1 MRKEDAQR
9 KSLVAGI
16 FEAIPSPAFIIDGDA
31 RIVEFNGA
39 AAAVL
44 PANETAA
51 RHKRSG
57 DALHC
62 IRAMETAGGCGAAPD
77 CRDCAI
83 RNAVTNAA
91 SGGKSQRIKS
101 MMSLRSGDGSVKEI
115 DLLVTASPF
124 GHGRTSYVL
133 LLLEDV
139 SELVR
144 LRNLLPVCAWCRK
157 IRTEENYWQCL
168 EEYFQSRFGVNVTH
182 SICEDCASKV
192 LRGDIAEA
200 RSLPPR

>member
-1 MRKEDAQR
+1 
-9 KSLVAGI
+9 
-16 FEAIPSPAFIIDGDA
+16 
-31 RIVEFNGA
+31 
-39 AAAVL
+39 
-44 PANETAA
+44 
-51 RHKRSG
+51 
-57 DALHC
+57 
-62 IRAMETAGGCGAAPD
+62 
-77 CRDCAI
+77 
-83 RNAVTNAA
+83 
-91 SGGKSQRIKS
+91 

-124 GHGRTSYVL
+124 GHDGTSYVF

-144 LRNLLPVCAWCRK
+144 LRSLLPVCAWCRK

-192 LRGDIAEA
+192 IPG
-200 RSLPPR
+200 